1 MKTKNTSTL
10 YIILHFAVTGINS
23 PLLTSGA
30 ASGSLFPAMGK
41 LLTLIISLL
50 STSFLAVTGYAF
62 EGPLQVRN
70 QFPLFLGVDA
80 QYLESASVENSF
92 SASLSHSSIN
102 LIRESSDWSVGL
114 DMEITELD
122 LRFKKSV
129 RDFIEIGID
138 LPLISF
144 NSGFMDDFITGFHD
158 TFGFSDYG
166 RSERPENEFLYDVT
180 HRGVPVVQGEG
191 GRIRVGDV
199 RLSLKKPLLTG
210 DPAIS
215 IKGDIEF
222 PTGASGKGYGNGSF
236 DTGVAVLAEKDISRK
251 IRAYFN
257 LGAVFPGDLKGNQNI
272 NLTEFVFGGAAVE
285 AAFWKHVGLVAQV
298 FVQNSPFPETGI
310 SSIDRLAVLLTIG
323 GRYYAGRNSFEL
335 SFTEDPNTAGA
346 PDFTLNFSF
355 KRRF

>member
-1 MKTKNTSTL
+1 
-10 YIILHFAVTGINS
+10 
-23 PLLTSGA
+23 
-30 ASGSLFPAMGK
+30 MGR

-50 STSFLAVTGYAF
+50 STSLLTVTAHAF
-62 EGPLQVRN
+62 EGPLQVKN
-70 QFPLFLGVDA
+70 QFPLFLYADA

-102 LIRESSDWSVGL
+102 LISESFEWSVGL

-122 LRFKKSV
+122 LRLKKSV
-129 RDFIEIGID
+129 GDFIEVGID

-144 NSGFMDDFITGFHD
+144 NSGFMDDFINSFHD

-180 HRGVPVVQGEG
+180 RRGVSVVQGEG
-191 GRIRVGDV
+191 GHIRVGDV

-222 PTGASGKGYGNGSF
+222 PTGASRKGYGNGSV
-236 DTGVAVLAEKDISRK
+236 DTGFAILVDKNISDK
-251 IRAYFN
+251 VRAYFN
-257 LGAVFPGDLKGNQNI
+257 VGTVFPGDLKGNQNI

-310 SSIDRLAVLLTIG
+310 SSLERPAVLLTLG
-323 GRYYAGRNSFEL
+323 GRYYAGRSSFEL

-355 KRRF
+355 KRKF

>member
-1 MKTKNTSTL
+1 
-10 YIILHFAVTGINS
+10 
-23 PLLTSGA
+23 
-30 ASGSLFPAMGK
+30 MGRI
-41 LLTLIISLL
+41 LTLIISLL
-50 STSFLAVTGYAF
+50 SASLLPVMAYAF
-62 EGPLQVRN
+62 EGPLQVKN
-70 QFPLFLGVDA
+70 QFPLFLYADA
-80 QYLESASVENSF
+80 QYLESASAENSV

-102 LIRESSDWSVGL
+102 LIRDSSRWSVGL

-122 LRFKKSV
+122 LRFKKSF
-129 RDFIEIGID
+129 RNFIEIGID
-138 LPLISF
+138 LPVISF
-144 NSGFMDDFITGFHD
+144 NSGFMDDFINSFHD
-158 TFGFSDYG
+158 TFGFPDYG
-166 RSERPENEFLYDVT
+166 RSERPENEFLYDLT
-180 HRGVPVVQGEG
+180 RRGNPVVRGEG
-191 GRIRVGDV
+191 GRIRIGDV

-215 IKGDIEF
+215 VRGDIEF
-222 PTGASGKGYGNGSF
+222 PTGASRKGYGNGSI
-236 DTGVAVLAEKDISRK
+236 DTGVSVLVDKDISK
-251 IRAYFN
+251 KVRAYFN
-257 LGAVFPGDLKGNQNI
+257 LGTVFPGDLKGDQNI

-323 GRYYAGRNSFEL
+323 SRYYAGKNSFEL

>member
-1 MKTKNTSTL
+1 MP
-10 YIILHFAVTGINS
+10 FAVTRINFL
-23 PLLTSGA
+23 LLTSGD
-30 ASGSLFPAMGK
+30 ASGSLFPDMGRI
-41 LLTLIISLL
+41 LTLIISLL
-50 STSFLAVTGYAF
+50 SASLLPVTAYAF
-62 EGPLQVRN
+62 EGPLQVKN
-70 QFPLFLGVDA
+70 QFPLFLYADA

-102 LIRESSDWSVGL
+102 LIRDSSEWSVGL

-122 LRFKKSV
+122 LRFKKSI

-138 LPLISF
+138 LPVISF
-144 NSGFMDDFITGFHD
+144 NSGFMDNFINSFHD
-158 TFGFSDYG
+158 TFGLPDYG

-180 HRGVPVVQGEG
+180 RRGSPVVHGEG
-191 GRIRVGDV
+191 GRIRFGDIS
-199 RLSLKKPLLTG
+199 LSLKKPLLTG

-215 IKGDIEF
+215 VKGDIEF
-222 PTGASGKGYGNGSF
+222 PTGASRKGYGNGSI
-236 DTGVAVLAEKDISRK
+236 DTGVAVLVDKDISK
-251 IRAYFN
+251 KVRAYFN

-310 SSIDRLAVLLTIG
+310 SSIDRLAVLLTLG